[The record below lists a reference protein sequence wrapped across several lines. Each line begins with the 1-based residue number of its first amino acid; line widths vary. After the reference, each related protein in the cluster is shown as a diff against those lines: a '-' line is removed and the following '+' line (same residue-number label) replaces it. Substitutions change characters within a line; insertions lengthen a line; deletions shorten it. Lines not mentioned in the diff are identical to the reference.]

1 MEQQLLLL
9 INREW
14 TSAALDRVMAVLSSF
29 DFWLWPLGLAILVM
43 LIFGGF
49 KMRAM
54 LLTLGLVV
62 AVSDGVVA
70 GSLKKITARPRPHE
84 VLADVR
90 IVDLRRARPR
100 FLALWK
106 PAKIKMSRPKPEK
119 VQGRSFP
126 SAHVMNNFCVAMVLT
141 YFYRRIGALWFIAA
155 ALVGYSRVYVGSH
168 WPSDV
173 VISAFLGA
181 GVALLLLP
189 LCEWLWRLIGGRV
202 TPGIFARHPTL
213 AGAPAAA

>member
-1 MEQQLLLL
+1 MEQQLLLH

-14 TSAALDRVMAVLSSF
+14 TGAALDRVMAVLSSL
-29 DFWLWPLGLAILVM
+29 DFWLLPLGITALAMAV
-43 LIFGGF
+43 FGGF

-54 LLTLGLVV
+54 LLTLAVV
-62 AVSDGVVA
+62 VGISDGVVA
-70 GSLKKITARPRPHE
+70 DSLKKIIARPRPNE

-90 IVDLRRARPR
+90 IVDLRRAKPR

-106 PAKIKMSRPKPEK
+106 EPKIKMSHPKPERA
-119 VQGRSFP
+119 QGRSFP
-126 SAHVMNNFCVAMVLT
+126 SAHVMNNFCAAVVLT

-173 VISAFLGA
+173 AISAPLGC
-181 GVALLLLP
+181 GVALMLLP
-189 LCEWLWRLIGGRV
+189 LCEWLWRWIGGRFAPQ
-202 TPGIFARHPTL
+202 TFARHPGL
-213 AGAPAAA
+213 AGSEIAA